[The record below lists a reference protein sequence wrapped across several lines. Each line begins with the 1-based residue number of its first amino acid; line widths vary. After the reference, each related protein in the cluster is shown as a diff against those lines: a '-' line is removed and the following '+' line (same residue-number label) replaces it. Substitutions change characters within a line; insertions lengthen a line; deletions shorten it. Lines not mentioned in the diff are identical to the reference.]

1 MLTKNDLSSG
11 TRCSALRGNAAGAL
25 CELSGM
31 WYAKGGTKAV
41 PFDISLRTLGLHC
54 DAWQCSWGFLRV
66 AH

>member
-41 PFDISLRTLGLHC
+41 PFDISLRALGLHVMLGN
-54 DAWQCSWGFLRV
+54 AAGGFYV
-66 AH
+66 